1 VVYRLQ
7 VRVRYADCDLQGVVF
22 NANYLVYVDDVIEQW
37 LTTAL
42 PAGELDY
49 MVKKAT
55 LEWSSPATRG
65 DLLDLTASVSRWGR
79 TSYDVTV
86 RGEVAGREVFTAV
99 MTCINVAPG
108 THTPTPVPEIVR
120 AALTAQP
127 APHPVPPGAPGV
139 SCVFVCHD
147 GRGRVLLARRAAGAR
162 DEPGTW
168 DTGAGAIEY
177 GESFE
182 EAVAREVREE
192 YRTEVRKLATL
203 GVRNVLRDEHV
214 RSEGG
219 RRPPTPSPIEPD
231 SSAVSHW
238 VAVVFAVEVDPNP
251 VAIGEPHKFD
261 RIGWYS
267 PDTPPEPAHSQLAET
282 LALFR
287 AANP

>member
-1 VVYRLQ
+1 MFRLR
-7 VRVRYADCDLQGVVF
+7 VRVRYAECDLQGVVF

-42 PAGELDY
+42 PEGELDY

-55 LEWSSPATRG
+55 IEWSAPARRG
-65 DLLDLTASVSRWGR
+65 DLLNLTASVSRWGR

-86 RGEVAGREVFTAV
+86 RGEVAGRDVFTAV

-108 THTPTPVPEIVR
+108 THTPTPVPENVR
-120 AALTAQP
+120 AALTTQP
-127 APHPVPPGAPGV
+127 APQPAPRVTPGV

-147 GRGRVLLARRAAGAR
+147 GQGRVLLARRAAGAR

-203 GVRNVLRDEHV
+203 GVRNVLRGD
-214 RSEGG
+214 
-219 RRPPTPSPIEPD
+219 PP
-231 SSAVSHW
+231 SHW
-238 VAVVFAVEVDPNP
+238 VAVVFAVEVDPDP

-267 PDTPPEPAHSQLAET
+267 PDAPPEPAHSQLAET

-287 AANP
+287 SAEVDALRQR

>member
-1 VVYRLQ
+1 
-7 VRVRYADCDLQGVVF
+7 VVF
-22 NANYLVYVDDVIEQW
+22 NANYLVYVDDIIERW

-55 LEWSSPATRG
+55 IQWSAPARRG

-79 TSYDVTV
+79 TSYDVSV
-86 RGEVAGREVFTAV
+86 RGVVGKTEIFTAV

-108 THTPTPVPEIVR
+108 THTPTPVPDAVR
-120 AALTAQP
+120 AALSTPVAERAAERP
-127 APHPVPPGAPGV
+127 AGPRV

-147 GRGRVLLARRAAGAR
+147 GHGRVLLARRSAGAR
-162 DEPGTW
+162 DEPGAW
-168 DTGAGAIEY
+168 DAGAGALEH

-192 YRTEVRKLATL
+192 YRTEVRKLETL
-203 GVRNVLRDEHV
+203 GVRNVLR
-214 RSEGG
+214 G
-219 RRPPTPSPIEPD
+219 PD
-231 SSAVSHW
+231 SHW
-238 VAVVFAVEVDPNP
+238 VAIVFAVEVDPDS
-251 VAIGEPHKFD
+251 VEIGEPHKFD
-261 RIGWYS
+261 RLGWFS
-267 PDTPPEPAHSQLAET
+267 PDAPPEPPHSQLTET

>member
-1 VVYRLQ
+1 VGYALQ
-7 VRVRYADCDLQGVVF
+7 IRVRYAECDLQGVVF
-22 NANYLVYVDDVIEQW
+22 NANYLVYVDDVIERW
-37 LTTAL
+37 LTTAM
-42 PAGELDY
+42 PEGDLDY

-55 LEWSSPATRG
+55 LEWSAPARRG
-65 DLLDLTASVSRWGR
+65 DLLDLTASVSRWGN

-86 RGEVAGREVFTAV
+86 RGEVAGTEIFTAV
-99 MTCINVAPG
+99 MTVINVAPG
-108 THTPTPVPEIVR
+108 THTPTPVPEEVR
-120 AALTAQP
+120 AALSAP
-127 APHPVPPGAPGV
+127 AGPVPAGPGV

-147 GRGRVLLARRAAGAR
+147 GAGRVLLARRSAGAR

-168 DTGAGAIEY
+168 DAGAGALEY

-192 YRTEVRKLATL
+192 YRAEVRKLRTL
-203 GVRNVLRDEHV
+203 GVRNVLR
-214 RSEGG
+214 G
-219 RRPPTPSPIEPD
+219 SP
-231 SSAVSHW
+231 VTHW
-238 VAVVFAVEVDPNP
+238 VAVVFAVEVDPDA

-267 PDTPPEPAHSQLAET
+267 PDAPPEPAHSQLAET